1 MSPPHR
7 CNPWGQC
14 YITVRLLRRGALP
27 HGNRSRSARRVLAM
41 TEREEAIALIAA
53 GIRKLGE
60 LSKAIA
66 TISTA
71 ARLIAEDLD
80 AVERALIVV
89 GSYLRE
95 GRPEEE
101 SDPAMLLRLC
111 QRHIR
116 SLVASIDRMNE
127 LNATAELRVVAQ
139 ELARLGFRAS
149 PHEPT
154 GN

>member
-1 MSPPHR
+1 
-7 CNPWGQC
+7 
-14 YITVRLLRRGALP
+14 
-27 HGNRSRSARRVLAM
+27 M
-41 TEREEAIALIAA
+41 TEREEAVALIAG

-60 LSKAIA
+60 LSEAIAKLSEASA

-80 AVERALIVV
+80 AVERALTLV
-89 GSYLRE
+89 GRYLRE
-95 GRPEEE
+95 ERPEE
-101 SDPAMLLRLC
+101 SDPVMLLRLC
-111 QRHIR
+111 QRHMQ
-116 SLVASIDRMNE
+116 SLVAGIDRMNE

-139 ELARLGFRAS
+139 ELTRLASRAS

>member
-1 MSPPHR
+1 
-7 CNPWGQC
+7 
-14 YITVRLLRRGALP
+14 
-27 HGNRSRSARRVLAM
+27 M
-41 TEREEAIALIAA
+41 TEQEEAIAVIAA

-60 LSKAIA
+60 LSEAIA

-80 AVERALIVV
+80 AVERALILV

-95 GRPEEE
+95 GRPEE

-116 SLVASIDRMNE
+116 SLVACIDRMNE

-139 ELARLGFRAS
+139 ELTRLGFGAS
-149 PHEPT
+149 THEPT

>member
-1 MSPPHR
+1 
-7 CNPWGQC
+7 
-14 YITVRLLRRGALP
+14 
-27 HGNRSRSARRVLAM
+27 M
-41 TEREEAIALIAA
+41 TEREEAIALIAG

-60 LSKAIA
+60 LSEALAKLSEASA

-80 AVERALIVV
+80 AVERALTLV

-95 GRPEEE
+95 ERPEE
-101 SDPAMLLRLC
+101 SDPVMLLQLC

-116 SLVASIDRMNE
+116 SLVACIDRMNE
-127 LNATAELRVVAQ
+127 LNATAELREVAQ
-139 ELARLGFRAS
+139 ELTRLGFRAS

>member
-1 MSPPHR
+1 
-7 CNPWGQC
+7 
-14 YITVRLLRRGALP
+14 
-27 HGNRSRSARRVLAM
+27 M

-116 SLVASIDRMNE
+116 SLVACIDRMNE

-139 ELARLGFRAS
+139 ELTRLGFRAS

>member
-1 MSPPHR
+1 ITKAARARRRTALAADRVGIIQTSP
-7 CNPWGQC
+7 G
-14 YITVRLLRRGALP
+14 LLRRGAPP

-41 TEREEAIALIAA
+41 TEREEAIALIAG

-60 LSKAIA
+60 LSEAIA
-66 TISTA
+66 KLSEASATLSTA

-80 AVERALIVV
+80 AVESALIVV

-95 GRPEEE
+95 GPEE

-116 SLVASIDRMNE
+116 SLVACIDRMNE
-127 LNATAELRVVAQ
+127 VNATVELR
-139 ELARLGFRAS
+139 
-149 PHEPT
+149 
-154 GN
+154 